1 MTGVITVMAEKT
13 LKQLMNDEAR
23 MVEKINKLSD
33 QVKAEKNNLSKLK
46 VVIKAKKA
54 AEKAKGSVKKASAK
68 KSVKKSTK
76 KAAKKR

>member
-1 MTGVITVMAEKT
+1 MAEKT